1 MEDFRI
7 DGDGVYAQNLKN
19 LYVFFWR
26 WATWK
31 VWESTEKVDDAG
43 VVCFISTS
51 GYLTG
56 PAFKGMR
63 QYLRR
68 YASDG
73 WIINLTPEGQTPDV
87 STRVFPGVR
96 QPLAIGLFVHQ
107 SDTNLDTPATIR
119 AISVHG
125 KQAAKFAR
133 LAALSLEDPEW
144 RLARSNWT
152 APLTPAATSG
162 WDEYPAADDIFPW
175 TSPGV
180 TPNRTWV
187 YAPTKALLRRR
198 WSELVAESELEV
210 KRAMFKESAA
220 AKLTLAPDPLP
231 GDDTYKFHGPFMK
244 EQGQVPDPVRVG
256 FRAFD
261 RQWLIPDARL
271 LHRPRRPLRE
281 TRIPGQVFTVEM
293 HSSSVGPGRTR
304 VQCIYP

>member
-1 MEDFRI
+1 MLTIGRWQRRKEMVEFL
-7 DGDGVYAQNLKN
+7 GCLGVEGG
-19 LYVFFWR
+19 R
-26 WATWK
+26 R
-31 VWESTEKVDDAG
+31 
-43 VVCFISTS
+43 
-51 GYLTG
+51 
-56 PAFKGMR
+56 PAAN
-63 QYLRR
+63 LRR

-87 STRVFPGVR
+87 STRSSRASVNHWPSGSSSISPILILILRRQSGPFRFTASRLRSSHVSQRYRLKIPSGV
-96 QPLAIGLFVHQ
+96 LLV
-107 SDTNLDTPATIR
+107 
-119 AISVHG
+119 
-125 KQAAKFAR
+125 
-133 LAALSLEDPEW
+133 
-144 RLARSNWT
+144 SNWT

-271 LHRPRRPLRE
+271 LHRPRRPLWE
-281 TRIPGQVFTVEM
+281 TRIPG
-293 HSSSVGPGRTR
+293 RCLR
-304 VQCIYP
+304 